1 MKTYFRNYTDDE
13 LNDKLADFVEKND
26 IDHYVNDTH
35 IGYDENGEI
44 LFYYIK
50 NFFNTDEIDVIMPTI
65 EKASTFIVSLGRGH
79 AAGKLDMSQPLWAKG
94 LKNVELKENNYH
106 NKYTL
111 NPEGISNRKYKLNNP
126 VHSNLV
132 GYYEK
137 PLVNF
142 KKTIKTQPKCRQ
154 TQFTARHK
162 EIYSKIIPYMERIS
176 GEMADSL
183 PHHYGK
189 QNQFIQKHRERI
201 GNSCYSTITINKNF
215 RTAIHI
221 DKGDF
226 KDGIGTITTA
236 GDFEGGEFCL
246 VDYKVA
252 INLKPNDLLFVNVHK
267 HHGNLPFEGTRYS
280 MVSYVRENIKK
291 CGLKYDYRVVIPSYS
306 RSTILKQKT
315 LTMLERGGVPKNRID
330 IWIVKEQLNDYLQ
343 YENDG
348 YRVMEGVKGISKQR
362 EFIANYYNENTPLVW
377 FDDDCVGLYEKV
389 LMDNKYKFKHKEIVD
404 YELYFLNSFDK
415 LWDSGANLMGVYPIR
430 NIGWMKNRITTGL
443 KFCIGSHRINFNKK
457 KYETASKYHLLED
470 YERTLKYFIGDGSVL
485 RNEGVYIKHN
495 FWTLDGGINAII
507 PAGEVREEDKLKE
520 IKQFVE
526 EYGKYSRISKKKNN
540 NCDIRLKSVKAFDAK
555 QQTYFLFA
563 CDWADDDDINR
574 MIKIYNNMKKQG
586 FKVKIFMYLSTY
598 MLYETDLYDIYCED
612 GIADAEELISIE
624 DYINR
629 NHFIFNGNKIGMIYL
644 KNNKE
649 NIEKIF
655 KTEKQRNLV
664 NNSIIK
670 FMNDHPIIDA
680 LIEYIETNKKF
691 DNKTFIKYL
700 EVFDI

>member
-126 VHSNLV
+126 VYSNLV

>member
-126 VHSNLV
+126 VYSNLV

-162 EIYSKIIPYMERIS
+162 DIYSKIIPYMERIS
-176 GEMADSL
+176 GEMAKTL

-189 QNQFIQKHRERI
+189 QNQFIEKHRERI

-252 INLKPNDLLFVNVHK
+252 INLKPTDLLFVNVHK

-520 IKQFVE
+520 IKQFVA
-526 EYGKYSRISKKKNN
+526 EYGEYSRICIKKNT
-540 NCDIRLKSVKAFDAK
+540 CDIRLKRVKAFDAK

-598 MLYETDLYDIYCED
+598 MLYESDLYDIYCED

-629 NHFIFNGNKIGMIYL
+629 NHFIFTGVKIGMIYL

-670 FMNDHPIIDA
+670 FMNDHPIIGA
-680 LIEYIETNKKF
+680 IIEYIETNKKF
-691 DNKTFIKYL
+691 DNKTFTKYL

>member
-1 MKTYFRNYTDDE
+1 MKTYSRNYTDDE
-13 LNDKLADFVEKND
+13 LNDKLAEYIEKDD
-26 IDHYVNDTH
+26 IEHYINDTH

-44 LFYYIK
+44 LFYFIK
-50 NFFNTDEIDVIMPTI
+50 NFFTDKEIDDVMPTI
-65 EKASTFIVSLGRGH
+65 EKASTFIVSLGRGQ
-79 AAGKLDMSQPLWAKG
+79 ASGKLDMSNPLWAKS
-94 LKNVELKENNYH
+94 LKNIKLEDKNYH

-111 NPEGISNRKYKLNNP
+111 NPEGISKRKYKLNNP

-162 EIYSKIIPYMERIS
+162 ELYRNIIPYMERIS
-176 GEMADSL
+176 GEMATKL

-189 QNQFIQKHRERI
+189 QNQFIEKHRERI

-236 GDFEGGEFCL
+236 GDFTGGEFCL

-252 INLKPNDLLFVNVHK
+252 IDVKPNDLLFTCVHK
-267 HHGNLPFEGTRYS
+267 HHANLPFKGTRYS

-306 RSTILKQKT
+306 RSKVLGLRT
-315 LTMLERGGVPKNRID
+315 LAMLERGGVPKNRID

-343 YENDG
+343 YENAG
-348 YRVMEGVKGISKQR
+348 YRIMEGVLGINKQR
-362 EFIANYYNENTPLVW
+362 EFISNYYNEDTPLVW
-377 FDDDCVGLYEKV
+377 CDDDCEGLFEKI
-389 LMDNKYKFKHKEIVD
+389 LIDNKYKHREIVD
-404 YELYFLNSFDK
+404 YELFFLNSFDK
-415 LWDSGANLMGVYPIR
+415 LWDSGYNLMGVYPLR

-443 KFCIGSHRINFNKK
+443 KFIIGAFRMTFNKK
-457 KYETASKYHLLED
+457 NCEKTDFPFCED
-470 YERTLKYFIGDGSVL
+470 FCRTLNYFKHDGGLL

-495 FWTLDGGINAII
+495 FWTLDGGI
-507 PAGEVREEDKLKE
+507 DKITLRTKE
-520 IKQFVE
+520 TKRKLVNKFVE
-526 EYGKYSRISKKKNN
+526 RNPQYARKVEKKND

-586 FKVKIFMYLSTY
+586 FKVIIYMYLSTY
-598 MLYETDLYDIYCED
+598 ILYESILYDIYCED
-612 GIADAEELISIE
+612 GIKDAEDIISIE

-629 NHFIFNGNKIGMIYL
+629 NHFIFTSNKIGMIYL

-670 FMNDHPIIDA
+670 ITKEHPILDA
-680 LIEYIETNKKF
+680 LIEYIEINRKF